1 MKSSRAKALALSA
14 ALACSMALPPA
25 FAAAEDAMRPGP
37 SSARSAEEDAPSSWA
52 DAGDDASS
60 SGETPV
66 QDSLAADGSVGE
78 SGGAGAADGSDPA
91 DPANAADGSDPADP
105 AASAD
110 AAKARAAVPSWGF
123 DGISVAGMSGQQA
136 LSRVT
141 TDEDGTSRF
150 WTNSASVKLLAAPSA
165 PLKLL
170 ARAAG
175 DPVPKAADF
184 SAASG
189 ALTLKAQDLP
199 RDVYALAEADCTF
212 NAGTP
217 DEKSLKQG
225 DIVCLP
231 RVCADATPARLDGN
245 AAAEGG
251 RLFFGT
257 LYASSLALTVPA
269 ADPAP
274 SPDPGDPAD
283 ASDPADAASGPV
295 KAQLLHDG
303 SLIAEADAAPADRG
317 APSVSFR
324 LKLPVGS
331 YDLQKLSV
339 RLTDVAG
346 NRADAR
352 LAGLVQAADGSWS
365 ADGLSRIQVVD
376 DEPSVLVSYQ
386 PALAP
391 ASGFFSARSA
401 TVRLDDAR
409 YAELT
414 AWYASLSDD
423 QKRLVAPVAS
433 FRNDR
438 TGATLSVTLDDL
450 MASNV
455 PGQADVVFAASG
467 TYRLEGAGLAPGFEG
482 IVPGLPAVWDPA
494 TDFEPFTVDVDVP
507 AAGQVVLRAQEAP
520 DNRPFFGCLYAPGP
534 VTVEFALSD
543 AVSGVDPASV
553 VLTLNGRDQQL
564 PFTPSAPGDTRAGT
578 AVWEVPPGAAVDLS
592 QVSISFKDLAG
603 NRASIDDVA
612 AYDNKNMN
620 AASVFA
626 GVPEPALSVSFH
638 DGNEGAYYHKSAR
651 MAAITVEDPTFGQV
665 VANDPHRVV
674 AQLAHDGGGGAS
686 VGASDFSNPSGDG
699 RTWKASVLCSEE
711 GVYRLRASFEN
722 PAGLQAAPYDSGDFM
737 VDLTAPEAD
746 AADLSP
752 NQAVQWRWLF
762 VDGQARMEVSLS
774 DALAGVDPDSVRLC
788 LEGEEQP
795 ISCEAASD
803 GLGATAVWTIPA
815 ADEAVN
821 LAEASVSFS
830 DRAGNVAQVEDL
842 AAFPRKNLDVVGV
855 FADATPPA
863 IEAAFDNDDVRNGK
877 YYNAPRTATVTVTE
891 ASFGFMRD
899 NDPERA
905 VVVRRW
911 NGEERIV
918 RAEDFQNPSGDGV
931 TWTAQVPCEPDGI
944 YRLDADLTD
953 PSGKSA
959 EPYRWEEFV
968 VDTVAPVPGRVLIS
982 PHESVQWEWLFAADG
997 ASASFSLSDE
1007 LSGIDGASV
1016 ALSVGGQATPTDF
1029 RADGTDALAVW
1040 ELPPDD
1046 RAVPL
1051 SDVSL
1056 RFADKAGNAA
1066 AIPSLLDHEDRDLNV
1081 KGLYADG
1088 AAPVIDVAFDNDD
1101 VRNGKYYNAPRTA
1114 TVTVTEASFGFVR
1127 DNDPYRTVVTRHLDD
1142 SALSVRAEDFQN
1154 PSGDGVTWTAQ
1165 VPCDSDGVYLIE
1177 AELTDPSGKR
1187 AEYRGEEFVVDT
1199 TAPLILASFDNDQ
1212 SEGGMYYKAP
1222 RTATVTVHDDNFSAD
1237 LAEVGVTASDA
1248 SGAAAA
1254 APGIDG
1260 WTELPVGTWTS
1271 HVAFGQELHYAMSV
1285 ACTDLAGNA
1294 AEVVE
1299 VPEFVI
1305 DLTAPGVRVERV
1317 ADRAAYRDAV
1327 APLVTFEDVNF
1338 EPYLAEVSIVGA
1350 VRGEER
1356 YFSSAETL
1364 TDTSRTLDFAD
1375 FDYRL
1380 DVEDVYT
1387 LTAKVRDKAGN
1398 ESSQT
1403 VTFSVNRFGSNYQLS
1418 PDTAAFVG
1426 SYAKRGQ
1433 SVVVT
1438 ETNVSGLASSSV
1450 SLAHNDSVRTLSA
1463 EADYAVAQEGGQE
1476 SWSRYTYTLPAEL
1489 FSQDGYY
1496 RVMLSSRDVA
1506 GGLSENLMEGKN
1518 ADRTAPL
1525 ELVFAVDGT
1534 APAVSLGNVE
1544 AGSSHYAPSQRV
1556 DVLAGDNMEAERAVL
1571 YVDGQAR
1578 AEWGAEELAG
1588 SRMFDFSLPAADAPQ
1603 TLRLETVDRAGNTAS
1618 TEVRGVVV
1626 TGDLARYVLSTPAIL
1641 YPLVAAVILV
1651 PAAVGGTVFSAR
1663 RSLKRRR
1670 AWLAD
1675 GREGGER

>member
-722 PAGLQAAPYDSGDFM
+722 PAGLQAAPYDSGDFWW
-737 VDLTAPEAD
+737 T
-746 AADLSP
+746 SP
-752 NQAVQWRWLF
+752 RPR
-762 VDGQARMEVSLS
+762 RM
-774 DALAGVDPDSVRLC
+774 R
-788 LEGEEQP
+788 P
-795 ISCEAASD
+795 IS
-803 GLGATAVWTIPA
+803 
-815 ADEAVN
+815 
-821 LAEASVSFS
+821 
-830 DRAGNVAQVEDL
+830 R
-842 AAFPRKNLDVVGV
+842 
-855 FADATPPA
+855 
-863 IEAAFDNDDVRNGK
+863 
-877 YYNAPRTATVTVTE
+877 RT
-891 ASFGFMRD
+891 
-899 NDPERA
+899 
-905 VVVRRW
+905 RRC
-911 NGEERIV
+911 
-918 RAEDFQNPSGDGV
+918 SG
-931 TWTAQVPCEPDGI
+931 
-944 YRLDADLTD
+944 
-953 PSGKSA
+953 
-959 EPYRWEEFV
+959 
-968 VDTVAPVPGRVLIS
+968 
-982 PHESVQWEWLFAADG
+982 
-997 ASASFSLSDE
+997 
-1007 LSGIDGASV
+1007 
-1016 ALSVGGQATPTDF
+1016 GG
-1029 RADGTDALAVW
+1029 
-1040 ELPPDD
+1040 
-1046 RAVPL
+1046 
-1051 SDVSL
+1051 
-1056 RFADKAGNAA
+1056 
-1066 AIPSLLDHEDRDLNV
+1066 
-1081 KGLYADG
+1081 
-1088 AAPVIDVAFDNDD
+1088 
-1101 VRNGKYYNAPRTA
+1101 
-1114 TVTVTEASFGFVR
+1114 
-1127 DNDPYRTVVTRHLDD
+1127 
-1142 SALSVRAEDFQN
+1142 
-1154 PSGDGVTWTAQ
+1154 
-1165 VPCDSDGVYLIE
+1165 C
-1177 AELTDPSGKR
+1177 
-1187 AEYRGEEFVVDT
+1187 
-1199 TAPLILASFDNDQ
+1199 
-1212 SEGGMYYKAP
+1212 
-1222 RTATVTVHDDNFSAD
+1222 
-1237 LAEVGVTASDA
+1237 
-1248 SGAAAA
+1248 
-1254 APGIDG
+1254 
-1260 WTELPVGTWTS
+1260 
-1271 HVAFGQELHYAMSV
+1271 
-1285 ACTDLAGNA
+1285 
-1294 AEVVE
+1294 
-1299 VPEFVI
+1299 
-1305 DLTAPGVRVERV
+1305 
-1317 ADRAAYRDAV
+1317 
-1327 APLVTFEDVNF
+1327 
-1338 EPYLAEVSIVGA
+1338 
-1350 VRGEER
+1350 
-1356 YFSSAETL
+1356 SS
-1364 TDTSRTLDFAD
+1364 
-1375 FDYRL
+1375 
-1380 DVEDVYT
+1380 
-1387 LTAKVRDKAGN
+1387 
-1398 ESSQT
+1398 
-1403 VTFSVNRFGSNYQLS
+1403 
-1418 PDTAAFVG
+1418 
-1426 SYAKRGQ
+1426 
-1433 SVVVT
+1433 
-1438 ETNVSGLASSSV
+1438 
-1450 SLAHNDSVRTLSA
+1450 
-1463 EADYAVAQEGGQE
+1463 
-1476 SWSRYTYTLPAEL
+1476 
-1489 FSQDGYY
+1489 
-1496 RVMLSSRDVA
+1496 
-1506 GGLSENLMEGKN
+1506 
-1518 ADRTAPL
+1518 
-1525 ELVFAVDGT
+1525 
-1534 APAVSLGNVE
+1534 
-1544 AGSSHYAPSQRV
+1544 
-1556 DVLAGDNMEAERAVL
+1556 
-1571 YVDGQAR
+1571 
-1578 AEWGAEELAG
+1578 
-1588 SRMFDFSLPAADAPQ
+1588 
-1603 TLRLETVDRAGNTAS
+1603 
-1618 TEVRGVVV
+1618 
-1626 TGDLARYVLSTPAIL
+1626 TG
-1641 YPLVAAVILV
+1641 
-1651 PAAVGGTVFSAR
+1651 
-1663 RSLKRRR
+1663 RR
-1670 AWLAD
+1670 AWRCLCPTRWPAWT
-1675 GREGGER
+1675 RTA